1 MSTSPSIIDPS
12 PSSLQILKKSGKVV
26 KIKKKCKHCKNVH
39 LARPAIIHL
48 HHPCKFSHSGFV
60 TSYDSQPQPS
70 AMLWHSLLRSLQRKK
85 RERHIAHVFYIA
97 SCSKHYILVSLPF
110 SSTMILEAPQ
120 LILWKPWS
128 SHPVIFGCFYLWMI
142 DNNLWSDFC
151 RDSSVTIL

>member
-1 MSTSPSIIDPS
+1 MNSVPFFSDSVPFFQFPVTFIFSCSLFSSASTR
-12 PSSLQILKKSGKVV
+12 SLSTW
-26 KIKKKCKHCKNVH
+26 
-39 LARPAIIHL
+39 PTIIHL

-70 AMLWHSLLRSLQRKK
+70 AMLWHSLLHSLQRKK
-85 RERHIAHVFYIA
+85 RERHIVHVFYIA
-97 SCSKHYILVSLPF
+97 SRCKQYILVSLSF
-110 SSTMILEAPQ
+110 SSTMTLEAPQ

-128 SHPVIFGCFYLWMI
+128 SHPVIFGCLYLWMI